1 MANDSL
7 SDARTELEK
16 EYTDVRKHF
25 GDIESAMRSVLD
37 ADADDDIEHLLAE
50 LEDKVKK
57 ARTGGVLGSG
67 ANSHAR
73 ARKKYLEL
81 SGKK

>member
-1 MANDSL
+1 MANDAL
-7 SDARTELEK
+7 ADARKDLE
-16 EYTDVRKHF
+16 EEFSDVRKHF
-25 GDIESAMRSVLD
+25 GDIESAMRSVLN
-37 ADADDDIEHLLAE
+37 ANADDDIEHLLSE
-50 LEDKVKK
+50 LEDKVHK

-67 ANSHAR
+67 ANSHGR